1 MKMIRITHE
10 VWKKNGDI
18 YLTVTVIR
26 RLAKHVGKK
35 SDGGKRARKVKGQTV
50 TEPESAGADGPA
62 GNSALTRSMTASPD
76 GALPADWVFDDGAR
90 TVDLGGGQV
99 MKLGKTQY
107 GLLKYI
113 ARGGRSTQ
121 EAWEQVWKYPSPV
134 EWRTIRDA
142 AIQLNKKLCQ
152 CVNVCKVEVT
162 TREVKFFF
170 PENEE

>member
-1 MKMIRITHE
+1 MKMVRITRE
-10 VWKKNGDI
+10 VWKKDGDF

-26 RLAKHVGKK
+26 RLAKHVEKK
-35 SDGGKRARKVKGQTV
+35 TGGVKRRRPKPRPESRPK
-50 TEPESAGADGPA
+50 TEPRPESRLPA
-62 GNSALTRSMTASPD
+62 VPD
-76 GALPADWVFDDGAR
+76 GAIPSAWVFDDDAR

-99 MKLGKTQY
+99 MKLGQTQY

-113 ARGGRSTQ
+113 AQGGRSTQ
-121 EAWEQVWKYPSPV
+121 EAWEQVWKYQSPV

-142 AIQLNKKLCQ
+142 AIQLNKKLGQ

-162 TREVKFFF
+162 TREVKIFF